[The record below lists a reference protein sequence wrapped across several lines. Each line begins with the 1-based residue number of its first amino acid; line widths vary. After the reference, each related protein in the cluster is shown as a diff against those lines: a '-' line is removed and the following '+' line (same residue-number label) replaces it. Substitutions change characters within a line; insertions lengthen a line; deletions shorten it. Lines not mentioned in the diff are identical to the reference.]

1 MKIQSQ
7 SCEPQQGSP
16 AAAASGVTSP
26 EQVQHLE
33 MHRKA
38 LADESGAQ
46 GAFFQVH
53 GDSKHDSRQ
62 MVSEAWKKS
71 CDPVPRLCPSFL
83 TGGSSRAKLSGACG
97 FALKTQQ
104 SSKAAQVQL

>member
-1 MKIQSQ
+1 
-7 SCEPQQGSP
+7 
-16 AAAASGVTSP
+16 
-26 EQVQHLE
+26 

-71 CDPVPRLCPSFL
+71 CDLVPRLCPSFP
-83 TGGSSRAKLSGACG
+83 TGSSSRAKLSGACG